1 MKQMNK
7 LIAALGSKTAQ
18 KAVDVV
24 SWPYCYEA
32 KLSKDARKKLLKK

>member
-7 LIAALGSKTAQ
+7 LIAALGRKTAQ

-24 SWPYCYEA
+24 SWPYCTE
-32 KLSKDARKKLLKK
+32 